1 MPASSKLAHT
11 HTRRNKMK
19 EISAYQIR
27 LELLKLSKEILSE
40 NWYNKREVVIRDYEN
55 ELRYVDDQNS
65 KSLGKVI
72 KYPAFPSMGS
82 YPSEEDIIEKA
93 IRMNDFVSN
102 GK

>member
-1 MPASSKLAHT
+1 
-11 HTRRNKMK
+11 MK

-40 NWYNKREVVIRDYEN
+40 NWYNKREAVTRDYEN
-55 ELRYVDDQNS
+55 EIRYVDDKNS
-65 KSLGKVI
+65 KSLGTVV
-72 KYPAFPSMGS
+72 KYPTFPSMEL